1 MNSFH
6 GIFSP
11 FQVLWSNVLWTI
23 STLQSFAT
31 KTKKLSSSQKNH
43 FIYALVYFGKKLS
56 RFLVKNQTKIQG
68 ASEKQRNYDIVNAK
82 KTEKNQASSYSI
94 FENSKSMCYHSCQ
107 KISWKLLKY
116 LKTFLLKTFC
126 SAIFHT
132 VWKL

>member
-1 MNSFH
+1 MIWRKNCNFFSKNRDRLLEYFSTLCH
-6 GIFSP
+6 GQIIDFTKYFQVMVYSNEFWIHFTKIFSP

-82 KTEKNQASSYSI
+82 KQRKKSS
-94 FENSKSMCYHSCQ
+94 F
-107 KISWKLLKY
+107 
-116 LKTFLLKTFC
+116 
-126 SAIFHT
+126 
-132 VWKL
+132 